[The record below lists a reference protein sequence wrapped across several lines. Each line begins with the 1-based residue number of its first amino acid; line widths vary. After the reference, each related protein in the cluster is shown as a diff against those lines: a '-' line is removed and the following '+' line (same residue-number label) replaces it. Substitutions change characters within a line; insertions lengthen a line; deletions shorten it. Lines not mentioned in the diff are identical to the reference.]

1 MALAHMMSR
10 EEKGIMKHTHIDEIH
25 FTHITW
31 EDLAALTETVAEE
44 ILHAEQV
51 HSFDRIIAIANGGL
65 TMARHFGD
73 RLGMKKISL
82 LQTAFYA
89 DINQRE
95 EEPTVLQPLAV
106 DITDEHVLVFED
118 IVDTGKTLEFIR
130 PLLLD
135 QYGAQSVTIASLL
148 SKSWASVQPDFV
160 AAQLDTWIIYP
171 YETRET
177 IESPAQKW
185 TQAGHNASEISKR
198 LMEIGFST
206 QDIHRYFHY
215 NDTANDTAGA

>member
-1 MALAHMMSR
+1 
-10 EEKGIMKHTHIDEIH
+10 MKHTQIDSTH
-25 FTHITW
+25 FTLITW
-31 EDLAALTETVAEE
+31 DDIAALTETVAEE
-44 ILHAEQV
+44 VANGGG
-51 HSFDRIIAIANGGL
+51 SYDRIIAIANGGL

-89 DINQRE
+89 DINKRE
-95 EEPTVLQPLAV
+95 EEPTILQPLAV
-106 DITDEHVLVFED
+106 DVTGEHLLVFED

-135 QYGAQSVTIASLL
+135 QYDAASVSIASLI

-171 YETRET
+171 YETRES
-177 IESPAQKW
+177 IESLSAMWRKKDLND
-185 TQAGHNASEISKR
+185 AEINKR
-198 LMEIGFST
+198 LLDIGFNT
-206 QDIHRYFHY
+206 HDIRRYFRY
-215 NDTANDTAGA
+215 NES